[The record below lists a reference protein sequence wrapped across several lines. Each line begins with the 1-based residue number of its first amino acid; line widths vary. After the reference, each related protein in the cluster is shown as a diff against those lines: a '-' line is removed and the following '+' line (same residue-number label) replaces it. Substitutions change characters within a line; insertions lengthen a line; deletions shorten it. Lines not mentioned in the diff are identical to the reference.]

1 MDKVKASP
9 VQQQQQYQSRLLN
22 RRKSLDPV
30 RLREVRQELFGA
42 EDFIAKVIEF
52 DQSANETIIKIFELG
67 LEVEKVQLKVVLP
80 IFSNGIIF
88 KILLLRLTQTNDK
101 TYYSNTVIFLAII
114 TSWRFLLLVRLGI
127 CGS

>member
-1 MDKVKASP
+1 MHQPIIMDKVKASP
-9 VQQQQQYQSRLLN
+9 VQQQQQSRLLN

-67 LEVEKVQLKVVLP
+67 LEVEKVQLKVVH
-80 IFSNGIIF
+80 
-88 KILLLRLTQTNDK
+88 
-101 TYYSNTVIFLAII
+101 TYFCKWNYFHEFIEVTKCMI
-114 TSWRFLLLVRLGI
+114 R
-127 CGS
+127 

>member
-9 VQQQQQYQSRLLN
+9 VQQQQQSRLLN

-52 DQSANETIIKIFELG
+52 DQSVNETIKIFELG

-88 KILLLRLTQTNDK
+88 KNLLRLLN
-101 TYYSNTVIFLAII
+101 A
-114 TSWRFLLLVRLGI
+114 W
-127 CGS
+127 